1 MHSRS
6 SVPDSWTVN
15 SRRTSQTAEQNAGTW
30 LTLQIGVPRSGRIIT
45 HRWALLCF
53 RGYKAETKI
62 NCWSQDRVTDHRLG
76 LSFMNLTAVMQ
87 EDGLHE
93 FIAAIQ
99 KDHDATLMEE
109 MIHDHL
115 A

>member
-1 MHSRS
+1 
-6 SVPDSWTVN
+6 
-15 SRRTSQTAEQNAGTW
+15 
-30 LTLQIGVPRSGRIIT
+30 
-45 HRWALLCF
+45 
-53 RGYKAETKI
+53 
-62 NCWSQDRVTDHRLG
+62 
-76 LSFMNLTAVMQ
+76 MNLTAVMQ